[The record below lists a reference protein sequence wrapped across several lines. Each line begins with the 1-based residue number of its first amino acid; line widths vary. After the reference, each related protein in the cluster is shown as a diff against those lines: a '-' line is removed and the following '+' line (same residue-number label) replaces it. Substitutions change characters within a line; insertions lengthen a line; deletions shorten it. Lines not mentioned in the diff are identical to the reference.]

1 MFTSNPNL
9 AEAESPA
16 KPQQQPPVSAEPYHP
31 INHIVFASNLGAVA
45 SIGDVSISFN
55 QNSSTAMM
63 KGLYS
68 HEFGNISLDF
78 GW

>member
-1 MFTSNPNL
+1 MFTPNPNL
-9 AEAESPA
+9 TINYATE
-16 KPQQQPPVSAEPYHP
+16 KPQQQPPTPTQPYHP
-31 INHIVFASNLGAVA
+31 INNIVFVSNFGAVA
-45 SIGDVSISFN
+45 STSDFSISFN

-68 HEFGNISLDF
+68 HEVGNISLYF